1 MAMHTWFECKIRY
14 DTQTF
19 NKGIKGV
26 EENETPIQRKLRE
39 EREKRN
45 NK

>member
-1 MAMHTWFECKIRY
+1 MNDIEKQIE
-14 DTQTF
+14 
-19 NKGIKGV
+19 GV